1 MSWLFSQAL
10 VEEYSEDTCLGGAP
24 SALWSGT
31 PTPQASWLRGKT
43 TAACRLSRSGTM
55 FRPLTDDLGEA
66 VLTSFLAA
74 FPVRTSLPQAKA
86 PESTE
91 SARACGATWRES
103 FAKWDPASCSW
114 RTAQCSLLEDL
125 ERFSETWPRWGIMRH
140 GACSELMMPPFR
152 AFTEAARAASQSH
165 TTETASG
172 LLQAI
177 RHRVPTP
184 TVCGNYNR
192 KGASNK
198 SGNGLAT
205 HIKER
210 MPTPVASEGRDC
222 GAKWD
227 LLARLDKGGRI
238 QRRIASRGGPETQ
251 QTDRAA
257 LNPSWVEWL
266 MGWPIGWTDLHAP
279 ATDRFR
285 QWQQSHS
292 ESY

>member
-10 VEEYSEDTCLGGAP
+10 VEEYSADTCLGGAQ

-43 TAACRLSRSGTM
+43 TAVCRLSRSGTM
-55 FRPLTDDLGEA
+55 LRPLTDDLGEA

-140 GACSELMMPPFR
+140 GACSELPTSALR
-152 AFTEAARAASQSH
+152 TSATESGSSQSW
-165 TTETASG
+165 
-172 LLQAI
+172 
-177 RHRVPTP
+177 
-184 TVCGNYNR
+184 
-192 KGASNK
+192 
-198 SGNGLAT
+198 
-205 HIKER
+205 
-210 MPTPVASEGRDC
+210 PTPVASEGRDC

-238 QRRIASRGGPETQ
+238 QRRIASRGGLETQ
-251 QTDRAA
+251 QTDRSA